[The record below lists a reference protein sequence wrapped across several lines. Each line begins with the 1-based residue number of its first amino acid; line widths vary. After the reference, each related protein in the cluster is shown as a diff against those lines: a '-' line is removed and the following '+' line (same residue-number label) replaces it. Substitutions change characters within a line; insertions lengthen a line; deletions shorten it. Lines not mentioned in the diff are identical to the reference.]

1 LPDLP
6 LRRRLLSVLARWR
19 ADPNLGRAVSDKAT
33 IYVDV
38 TDERGR
44 RMIESGGGFNPDCVA
59 MWRQLLARDRW
70 THIVDVGANYG
81 EMLVN
86 VDLPSTARVIAVEPN
101 PRVLPYLERTLRKAG
116 VRVELVRKA
125 VADRIGTAPLRLD
138 LVWSGTSGLAEA
150 GEVAPDAR
158 YELTSVPTTTL
169 AALIADGGQTS
180 RIRALVKI
188 DVEGHEPQ
196 VLQGVMDIVGALA
209 RFEALAEID
218 HLSPDQL
225 RWVCDR
231 FDVELYE
238 RATRAFVRVEP
249 ATAERLTELV
259 ASGRYYPHDA
269 VLIPKPTATVP

>member
-1 LPDLP
+1 MAQVP
-6 LRRRLLSVLARWR
+6 LHRRLLSALTRWR

-59 MWRQLLARDRW
+59 MWRQLLTRDRW

-86 VDLPSTARVIAVEPN
+86 VDLPPAAKVIAVEPN

-116 VRVELVRKA
+116 VRAELVRKA
-125 VADRIGTAPLRLD
+125 VADRIGTASLRLD
-138 LVWSGTSGLAEA
+138 REWSGRSGLAEA
-150 GEVAPDAR
+150 GEILEAR
-158 YELTSVPTTTL
+158 HELITVPTTTL
-169 AALIADGGQTS
+169 AALIADGGPVS
-180 RIRALVKI
+180 HIRALVKI
-188 DVEGHEPQ
+188 DVEGYERQ
-196 VLQGVMDIVGALA
+196 VLQGVMDIAGALA

-231 FDVELYE
+231 FDLELYE
-238 RATRAFVRVEP
+238 RATREFVRVEP

-269 VLIPKPTATVP
+269 VLIPKQAAAAA